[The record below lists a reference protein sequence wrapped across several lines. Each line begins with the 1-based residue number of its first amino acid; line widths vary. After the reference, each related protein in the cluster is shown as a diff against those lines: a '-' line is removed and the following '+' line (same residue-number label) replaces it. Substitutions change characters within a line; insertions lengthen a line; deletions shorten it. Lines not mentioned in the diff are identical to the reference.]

1 MTEVTTADLIK
12 LIGTP
17 FASGN
22 SRARSDEILVQ
33 IYEKAFC
40 DRVAPLYLHKFK
52 YEGWSDEL
60 EERFYLVQKRE
71 EMTLKILADLSA
83 NLNEWDKNGYIIFKS
98 IKPYPAIPN
107 DTDVLIFG
115 GKKEFNF
122 ALEYLY
128 NLGYVFH
135 EWAPMQTT
143 LYDPRGK
150 GKIGKGKKG
159 GTYYIDVYS
168 DISTDY
174 FMYVDKRSLIP
185 YVHTIELNGIQVKT
199 IRKEVDLAI
208 ILFHNIFPERTFQL
222 EHFYMPLYHLKE
234 QDFDLNTFIEF
245 AERQKLE
252 YAVSTN
258 LTIVEFL
265 HNKIFSFAPD
275 RIRRLLD
282 HWGRNECELE
292 RFKHIGKETPYLFS
306 PKIFWATFLH
316 KICDN
321 AALKSLF
328 VQGLHMLN
336 PVFFADVAK
345 SLKNRFSEKGIYHL
359 E

>member
-1 MTEVTTADLIK
+1 MLSTFELIK
-12 LIGTP
+12 IIGTP
-17 FASGN
+17 YGN
-22 SRARSDEILVQ
+22 QRTSIGVDVLYK
-33 IYEKAFC
+33 IYEKAFE
-40 DRVAPLYLHKFK
+40 DRVALLYLTLYRKPEWPK
-52 YEGWSDEL
+52 
-60 EERFYLVQKRE
+60 
-71 EMTLKILADLSA
+71 TLKALFVNLETRRKNTLSVISNLA
-83 NLNEWDKNGYIIFKS
+83 NVLNQYCPDEYAVFKS
-98 IKPYPAIPN
+98 LKPYPATPN
-107 DTDVLIFG
+107 DTDVIFFGDKNRFENLIEHLIS
-115 GKKEFNF
+115 K
-122 ALEYLY
+122 
-128 NLGYVFH
+128 GYGFH

-174 FMYVDKRSLIP
+174 FMYIDKRSLIP
-185 YVHTIELNGIQVKT
+185 YVDKIELKGIQVKT

-245 AERQKLE
+245 AEEQKLE

-265 HNKIFSFAPD
+265 HNKMFSFAPK

-282 HWGRNECELE
+282 HWGRNEYELE
-292 RFKHIGKETPYLFS
+292 RFKQKGEETPYLFS
-306 PKIFWATFLH
+306 PKIFWTTFRY
-316 KICDN
+316 KIRDN
-321 AALKSLF
+321 VALKSLF
-328 VQGLHMLN
+328 TQGLHMLN
-336 PVFFADVAK
+336 PIFFADVAK
-345 SLKNRFSEKGIYHL
+345 SLKNRFSERGTYHL